1 MKTASKIISV
11 ALVLVLALSV
21 FMLPASAADKGVDIN
36 ARVTAEQVATDA
48 NGLKIYKMGVYVNS
62 SHSLVAV
69 QMNLTYD
76 NSAFQLLR
84 PNYNNATVI
93 NANMVIDKT
102 DADLAMYDGNA
113 YTQYEGAYMDGDV
126 NPDYGYAMFPQDGT
140 QPTLAKISDTN
151 MGATLKGKGYTGL
164 YWQWM
169 VDFTDNYLLLS
180 GGTQKIK
187 ALDGEVKLLTFYLK
201 EKATAADGNYEVGF
215 NAEQAY
221 RLTGTYSTVDAVD
234 SVCVGPEM
242 ASITPAMVSYQNAT
256 ITIGEEAAAPVL
268 TKANSQVK
276 MTPNSATTVEDAFQF
291 RVISKISDADW
302 NTYFANTGKAD
313 ATTNAITKVGF
324 VAYKGTAGFNL
335 DTAKGVVAGTPAAG
349 YDVATTDYIQHVNG
363 SDAQFGCRID
373 ITSAE
378 TRSDVTYVAFAQYL
392 DASGAAQVVFYET
405 SYEALLATNYT
416 GIVAAYLAAFPFA
429 G

>member
-11 ALVLVLALSV
+11 VLALVLALSV

>member
-1 MKTASKIISV
+1 MVKTKKFISVLLALAMVFSVFAISATAWTGDGTQELKFDVVADKTTVNPGDEVTVECKLNLADNGSWANTYGGFAISWMYNDAVLTPTSLEYGPVISEFSAVRPIGKIVVATALTQVKNASTAAEQAAWDANGYNAMCKIQCVKDASTTYGSQGYWEAEDGMTLFTVTFTVNESVEPGTTVNFDMISGLFNKKHIYLQAIDTANKNKGTNKYGAQYYDASTAS
-11 ALVLVLALSV
+11 LALSV
-21 FMLPASAADKGVDIN
+21 AG
-36 ARVTAEQVATDA
+36 
-48 NGLKIYKMGVYVNS
+48 
-62 SHSLVAV
+62 
-69 QMNLTYD
+69 
-76 NSAFQLLR
+76 
-84 PNYNNATVI
+84 
-93 NANMVIDKT
+93 
-102 DADLAMYDGNA
+102 
-113 YTQYEGAYMDGDV
+113 
-126 NPDYGYAMFPQDGT
+126 
-140 QPTLAKISDTN
+140 
-151 MGATLKGKGYTGL
+151 
-164 YWQWM
+164 
-169 VDFTDNYLLLS
+169 
-180 GGTQKIK
+180 
-187 ALDGEVKLLTFYLK
+187 GEV
-201 EKATAADGNYEVGF
+201 
-215 NAEQAY
+215 
-221 RLTGTYSTVDAVD
+221 
-234 SVCVGPEM
+234 
-242 ASITPAMVSYQNAT
+242 
-256 ITIGEEAAAPVL
+256 AAPVL

-302 NTYFANTGKAD
+302 NTCFANTGKAD

>member
-11 ALVLVLALSV
+11 ALALVLALSV

-378 TRSDVTYVAFAQYL
+378 TRSDVTYVAFAKYL
-392 DASGAAQVVFYET
+392 DASGATQVVFYDA